1 MSTIYKAHFWNHGIH
16 EFETIE
22 QDFEG
27 DFETIKED
35 YFRIVGDRLAW
46 LKDEEGNVVLDCSE
60 EAKEY
65 ALAIMSWNEPRER
78 TQEKQ
83 S

>member
-1 MSTIYKAHFWNHGIH
+1 MSTNYEAHFWNHELN
-16 EFETIE
+16 EFDTIT

-60 EAKEY
+60 EAKAY
-65 ALAIMSWNEPRER
+65 ALAMVSWAEPHEY

-83 S
+83 P